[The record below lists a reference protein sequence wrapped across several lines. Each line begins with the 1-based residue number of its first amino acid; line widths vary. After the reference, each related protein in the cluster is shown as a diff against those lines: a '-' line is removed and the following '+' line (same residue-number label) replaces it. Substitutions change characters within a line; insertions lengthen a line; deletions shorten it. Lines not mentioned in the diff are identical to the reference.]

1 MVRIP
6 AQVKSTENLRRR
18 LEGLEQRRAFGS
30 VQLV

>member
-6 AQVKSTENLRRR
+6 ARVKSTENLRRR
-18 LEGLEQRRAFGS
+18 LEGLEHRQAFGA